1 MIVISE
7 TKWVDE
13 SRSDCLKSLGFDGV
27 VSVPSVGRSGG
38 IAAAWRSDQIDAVL
52 CRRDRQF
59 LHFRCCLN
67 GGDPFFLTPIYS
79 IPDGTH
85 KHLLWSALEDFA
97 SKISIPWTTLGDFN
111 DIASALE
118 KTGGNGGS
126 DARIQLFSDRLT
138 RCKLT
143 DLGFC
148 GPRFTWKGIA

>member
-1 MIVISE
+1 MSSIIYWNVRGACGPKLVRNLRLICKRVSPCMIVISE

-85 KHLLWSALEDFA
+85 KHLLQSALEDFA
-97 SKISIPWTTLGDFN
+97 SKISIP
-111 DIASALE
+111 
-118 KTGGNGGS
+118 
-126 DARIQLFSDRLT
+126 
-138 RCKLT
+138 
-143 DLGFC
+143 
-148 GPRFTWKGIA
+148 